1 MADLPI
7 RGATVAGPEGEAE
20 PGGLHGFRGLVD
32 PPAGR

>member
-7 RGATVAGPEGEAE
+7 RGATVAGLEGDAE
-20 PGGLHGFRGLVD
+20 PGGLHGFPGPVD